1 MLPGCT
7 PYLSQWHFSTALM
20 VDGREAKTWGAS
32 VANAAL
38 TVEAVH
44 ILRVGILK
52 DASTA
57 I

>member
-20 VDGREAKTWGAS
+20 VGGREAITWVAS

-52 DASTA
+52 DASAA

>member
-1 MLPGCT
+1 
-7 PYLSQWHFSTALM
+7 M
-20 VDGREAKTWGAS
+20 VGGREAITWVAS